1 MVVVVV
7 WRRRRRIHSKVSINE
22 VEEEW
27 SLFIVNGVDRRK
39 RKEKGKGEK
48 GTFLGGVRK
57 RWQNMVWF

>member
-48 GTFLGGVRK
+48 GTFLGG
-57 RWQNMVWF
+57 